1 MELSTDSFCSFND
14 SGVQQTHT
22 NDITKS
28 SALLHSVL
36 FRIIWIHKSIT
47 ELLYQSLSHHS
58 NHIQQ
63 ISCFE
68 SFLIYQNQYD
78 NHMNLFDKEW
88 EWISSECFN
97 CCRMHKWLMLS
108 SFQVCY
114 WTNDDLLIVQ
124 SHHWIQSREYHYHSS
139 FILFVLSILW
149 CWTMKG
155 TLVKWIKNKRS
166 TRVSEWSVMTIGWY
180 LKWYLRHHSC
190 VNNDLDNTIYW
201 LE

>member
-22 NDITKS
+22 NDIMKS
-28 SALLHSVL
+28 SVLLHSVL

-88 EWISSECFN
+88 EWISSEGFN

-124 SHHWIQSREYHYHSS
+124 FHHWIQSRESHYHSM

-149 CWTMKG
+149 WLNDERNTDEMDQKQKKHESVKMKNNNYWVVFEMISSSP
-155 TLVKWIKNKRS
+155 LMCQQ
-166 TRVSEWSVMTIGWY
+166 WSW
-180 LKWYLRHHSC
+180 
-190 VNNDLDNTIYW
+190 
-201 LE
+201 